1 MNLMVRREKIT
12 GPYPDKKFY
21 MILRAYGPD
30 ESIIEQTW
38 ITPVT
43 EVVK

>member
-30 ESIIEQTW
+30 ESIIEQSCNL
-38 ITPVT
+38 PVI